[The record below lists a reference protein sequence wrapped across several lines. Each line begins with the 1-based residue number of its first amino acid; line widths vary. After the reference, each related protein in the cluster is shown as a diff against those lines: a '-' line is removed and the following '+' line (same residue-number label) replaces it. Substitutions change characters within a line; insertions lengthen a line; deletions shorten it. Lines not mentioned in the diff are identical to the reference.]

1 MRSWLPDSLHRR
13 LSLTHCTA
21 GGVPYAAVWMSME
34 PPLMVTSLP
43 GLSSSEG
50 FPGCGMFTAK
60 TGRTQEDPDKA
71 VTPLFLTRVSGER
84 MDA

>member
-1 MRSWLPDSLHRR
+1 
-13 LSLTHCTA
+13 
-21 GGVPYAAVWMSME
+21 
-34 PPLMVTSLP
+34 MVTSLP